1 MRAIIENM
9 ISLDHVSCH
18 TPGFGNFQG
27 GERIENFD
35 FFGDFEHFRIL
46 WKIAS
51 CNFQSRG
58 QIMTLGGVFRPK

>member
-27 GERIENFD
+27 GERIENFV
-35 FFGDFEHFRIL
+35 FFLEIL
-46 WKIAS
+46 NILE
-51 CNFQSRG
+51 F
-58 QIMTLGGVFRPK
+58 F

>member
-27 GERIENFD
+27 GERIENFV
-35 FFGDFEHFRIL
+35 FFEIL
-46 WKIAS
+46 NILKLFGKLQVVIS
-51 CNFQSRG
+51 KV
-58 QIMTLGGVFRPK
+58 GGKL